1 MTHAPLALGRYNIL
15 ASDFGAL
22 YALMLKLTVQ
32 RWWETCMEMKT
43 LLSDPAAKAE
53 KREDDELVGNG
64 DGAGPAI
71 EAGLWTGRDI
81 DFLSIDAEGG

>member
-1 MTHAPLALGRYNIL
+1 
-15 ASDFGAL
+15 
-22 YALMLKLTVQ
+22 
-32 RWWETCMEMKT
+32 MEMKT